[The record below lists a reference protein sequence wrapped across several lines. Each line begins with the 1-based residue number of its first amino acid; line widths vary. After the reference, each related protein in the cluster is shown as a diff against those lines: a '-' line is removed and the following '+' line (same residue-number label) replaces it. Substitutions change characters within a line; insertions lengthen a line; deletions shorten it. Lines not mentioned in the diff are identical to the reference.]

1 MVRYAEIAAI
11 LTGKAGA
18 TPEDGVDRV
27 SELVEKFGIPAL
39 RQYGIEA
46 RHFGELIE
54 KAARSGSMK
63 GNPIPLTHEE
73 LAPVLAAS
81 V

>member
-1 MVRYAEIAAI
+1 
-11 LTGKAGA
+11 
-18 TPEDGVDRV
+18 V
-27 SELVEKFGIPAL
+27 SELVEEFDIPAL

-54 KAARSGSMK
+54 KAAHSGSMK
-63 GNPIPLTHEE
+63 GNPVVLSGEE
-73 LAPVLAAS
+73 LATVLAAS